1 MQKTH
6 AEMEQ
11 QYDFIDVDIIKA
23 ISSEHEKRD
32 LVKLS
37 IWCWWLFNHAAE
49 PIRLTP
55 ESWKG
60 THASKNA
67 WGVERVCILW
77 MKMEMKGT
85 SKTFAWA
92 IC

>member
-1 MQKTH
+1 MQKTP

-11 QYDFIDVDIIKA
+11 QYEFIDVDIIKA
-23 ISSEHEKRD
+23 ISSDHEKRD

-55 ESWKG
+55 ES
-60 THASKNA
+60 
-67 WGVERVCILW
+67 
-77 MKMEMKGT
+77 
-85 SKTFAWA
+85 
-92 IC
+92 